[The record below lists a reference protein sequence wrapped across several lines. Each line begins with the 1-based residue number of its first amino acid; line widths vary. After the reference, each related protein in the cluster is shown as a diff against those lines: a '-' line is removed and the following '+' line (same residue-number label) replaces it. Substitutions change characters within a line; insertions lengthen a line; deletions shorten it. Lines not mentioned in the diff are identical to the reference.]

1 MGENR
6 QLRNG
11 RDHSFM
17 ETWSIIDEIL
27 NMEEYTS
34 YIKVL

>member
-11 RDHSFM
+11 RNHSFM
-17 ETWSIIDEIL
+17 ETWSKIEETL